1 MGFMKIFIPLVPQ
14 LHWGLFMGNS
24 YGVAHSENGESLYLN
39 DIELQIKDEVAHFH
53 IFTFSNFPIF
63 TFSIG
68 NPEGHI
74 NPNLC
79 KIHFVESDKD
89 SNIG

>member
-1 MGFMKIFIPLVPQ
+1 MGLMKTFIPLVPQ

-53 IFTFSNFPIF
+53 IFQFPHLHSF
-63 TFSIG
+63 
-68 NPEGHI
+68 PLHI
-74 NPNLC
+74 DKFLSKYPYP
-79 KIHFVESDKD
+79 KI
-89 SNIG
+89 